1 MYCGTEVHEDDF
13 SAIDLPSGDCRVDVT
28 VVCPLPSAEESV
40 EDVTVDDS
48 LEVKFKTFCAAWRG

>member
-13 SAIDLPSGDCRVDVT
+13 SAIDLPSLDVT